1 MDPRRT
7 RYPSSALVRQLS
19 RLTAT
24 PAPAPKQ
31 GFAEALSQW
40 LGWTDAISLSGALNT
55 APASTPAP
63 VSAPLSAL
71 SAAEDVERIKAGL
84 TKAIAEACA
93 APGTV
98 ARGSRRPPTLPADP
112 APDSPPDYA
121 PYRQRYQ
128 AMQQAMEE
136 RIEPLRQ
143 RLRAQLGAASPAG
156 ARLAAVDAVMEQVL
170 APREQLLLH
179 GIASQRLE
187 KRFDSLRPHCDDDA
201 VTGPWLDTFRQ
212 DMHAVLLAEL
222 DTRLQPVE
230 GLLAALRSAPLSP

>member
-7 RYPSSALVRQLS
+7 RYTSSALVRQLS

-55 APASTPAP
+55 APAGTPAP
-63 VSAPLSAL
+63 VSAR
-71 SAAEDVERIKAGL
+71 SAAEDVERIKTGL

-93 APGTV
+93 APGGA
-98 ARGSRRPPTLPADP
+98 ARGSRRPSTLPPDP
-112 APDSPPDYA
+112 APEAPPDYA

-143 RLRAQLGAASPAG
+143 RLRAQLGAVSPAA

-187 KRFDSLRPHCDDDA
+187 KRFDSLRPDGDA
-201 VTGPWLDTFRQ
+201 VSGPWLDTFRL

-230 GLLAALRSAPLSP
+230 GLLAALRSAPSCP